1 MFTKITDFL
10 TTWESESASTF
21 KVFQHLTDKA
31 LSQEVCPGGRTLG
44 RLANHIIET
53 LSEMP
58 HKLSLGIDEEKV
70 DFHSAQELADA
81 YQKAAE
87 KLALSIK
94 EKWTDASLEA
104 STNMYGEEWKNGF
117 SLWVLIT
124 HQIHH
129 RAQMTVLMRRAG
141 LKVPGIYGPSKEEWE
156 AMGMKPHV

>member
-10 TTWESESASTF
+10 KIWESESASTL
-21 KVFQHLTDKA
+21 KAFQQLTDKS
-31 LSQEVCPGGRTLG
+31 LTQEVYPGGRTLG

-58 HKLSLGIDEEKV
+58 HKLGLGIDEEKV
-70 DFHSAQELADA
+70 DFHSAKEMADA

-87 KLALSIK
+87 RLAFKIN
-94 EKWTDASLEA
+94 EQWTDANLDA
-104 STNMYGEEWKNGF
+104 TTNMYGEEWKNGF

-129 RAQMTVLMRRAG
+129 RAQMTVLMRQAG
-141 LKVPGIYGPSKEEWE
+141 LNVPGIYGPSKEEWLS
-156 AMGMKPHV
+156 MGMKPLD

>member
-10 TTWESESASTF
+10 SAWESESASTL

-31 LSQEVCPGGRTLG
+31 LSQEVYTGGRTLG

-70 DFHSAQELADA
+70 DFHSAKELADA

-87 KLALSIK
+87 KLALNIK

-117 SLWVLIT
+117 SLRVLIT

-129 RAQMTVLMRRAG
+129 RAQMTVLMRQAG

-156 AMGMKPHV
+156 AMGMKAMD

>member
-10 TTWESESASTF
+10 NIWESESASTL
-21 KVFQHLTDKA
+21 KVFQHLTDKS
-31 LSQEVCPGGRTLG
+31 LSMEVYPGGRTLG
-44 RLANHIIET
+44 RLVRHIIET

-58 HKLSLGIDEEKV
+58 HKLGLGIDEEKV
-70 DFHSAQELADA
+70 EFKSAQALTEA

-87 KLALSIK
+87 KLAVSIK
-94 EKWTDASLEA
+94 EQWTDASLDA
-104 STNMYGEEWKNGF
+104 STNMYGEEWKNAF

-129 RAQMTVLMRRAG
+129 RAQMTVLMRQAG

-156 AMGMKPHV
+156 AIGMKAMD